1 MRSNRKLFKGE
12 IDLIEYLAAEAG
24 YPLHKGWNE
33 TIRAYPITKDR
44 IRTIA
49 LLINGDKV
57 NLQQESFDIASCK
70 FIDEDNVEV
79 VAYLLV
85 DMNKILCELD
95 LWKVDDSPIIK
106 IPSKEYFNKVP
117 LIE

>member
-44 IRTIA
+44 IGTIA
-49 LLINGDKV
+49 LLING
-57 NLQQESFDIASCK
+57 
-70 FIDEDNVEV
+70 DNVEV